1 MSPDPF
7 PFLIFLRPTMTSKP
21 ENESEEDEQ
30 RIHVSFGIRG
40 DTLLPDTLTSQ
51 LGVSPSRAC
60 AKDEEYV
67 GVVDRR
73 KVGDEYALVKGVRKR
88 SSGVWTFSTQ
98 DIVEG
103 DDLNEHARY
112 LLRHLEPRRDI
123 ILKYV
128 GSDEFYVSVWIWA
141 ESTSNVVSLGISG
154 DLLAR
159 LASLCEEV
167 NLSFIASR
175 ERNLL
180 GKHGQ

>member
-1 MSPDPF
+1 
-7 PFLIFLRPTMTSKP
+7 MTSTP

-30 RIHVSFGIRG
+30 RIHVMFGISG
-40 DTLLPDTLTSQ
+40 NALLPDTLTTQ
-51 LGVSPSRAC
+51 LGVSPSRVF
-60 AKDEEYV
+60 AKDEEYL

-73 KVGDEYALVKGVRKR
+73 REGNEFTLIKDVRKR
-88 SSGVWTFSTQ
+88 STGVWQFSTQ
-98 DIVEG
+98 DVVEG
-103 DDLNEHARY
+103 DDLNEHVRY
-112 LLRHLEPRRDI
+112 LLGHLEPSRDT

-128 GSDEFYVSVWIWA
+128 SSDEFFVSIWIWA

-175 ERNLL
+175 ERSLL